1 MEILSTLPPELIRMV
16 FAVIIIISF
25 TFLNAIMMG
34 YLERKIAGHVQRR
47 PGPME
52 VGSHGILQLVVDG
65 VKLVGKEL
73 LIPVNV
79 DRTLFRLA
87 PILSFTP
94 VILPLLVIPFSEKLQ
109 ARDLNLGLVFIVSMT
124 SINVMAILVAGWGS
138 NNKYS
143 MFGAM
148 RAVAQSIAYE
158 IPILLSMLAVV
169 LMANTF
175 SLKEIV
181 GAQQNIWFI
190 VLQPLAFIIYI
201 ISGVAETNRA
211 PFDLPEA
218 ESELTAG
225 FHTEYSGMGFSLF
238 FLGEYT
244 NMFTVAAVATVLF
257 LGGWHG
263 PPLPYGEYLG
273 IVWFFLKVY
282 FLLFFMIMIR
292 WTYPRVRF
300 DQLLNFAW
308 KYLVPFSLANILITA
323 VVVKL

>member
-1 MEILSTLPPELIRMV
+1 
-16 FAVIIIISF
+16 
-25 TFLNAIMMG
+25 
-34 YLERKIAGHVQRR
+34 
-47 PGPME
+47 
-52 VGSHGILQLVVDG
+52 
-65 VKLVGKEL
+65 
-73 LIPVNV
+73 
-79 DRTLFRLA
+79 
-87 PILSFTP
+87 
-94 VILPLLVIPFSEKLQ
+94 
-109 ARDLNLGLVFIVSMT
+109 MT
-124 SINVMAILVAGWGS
+124 SINVMALLVAGWGS

-158 IPILLSMLAVV
+158 IPILLSMLAVI

-292 WTYPRVRF
+292 WTFPRVRF